1 MSLKQY
7 TLLLSK
13 LLKQCFAKLTVHRN
27 HLENLLK
34 FIFWYS
40 QSRVE
45 PKILHFWQASSWLQ
59 CCLFLDHTFV
69 SKVLSTISVITT
81 QSSKVLPLDPQNQE
95 LVFFRWG
102 GIQSCVWLWWLQ
114 SICLFIQF
122 GSFYRTRSYHLRW
135 SLAAYSYFHPYW
147 KIRKHYLFEYCS
159 ILYIPF

>member
-1 MSLKQY
+1 M
-7 TLLLSK
+7 
-13 LLKQCFAKLTVHRN
+13 HRN

-34 FIFWYS
+34 FVFWFS
-40 QSRVE
+40 QSRME
-45 PKILHFWQASSWLQ
+45 PKILHFWQASSWFQ

-122 GSFYRTRSYHLRW
+122 RSFYRTRGYHLKW
-135 SLAAYSYFHPYW
+135 SLAAYSY
-147 KIRKHYLFEYCS
+147 LSS
-159 ILYIPF
+159 ILENSKTLSLWVLLRSLYSLLGFLADAC